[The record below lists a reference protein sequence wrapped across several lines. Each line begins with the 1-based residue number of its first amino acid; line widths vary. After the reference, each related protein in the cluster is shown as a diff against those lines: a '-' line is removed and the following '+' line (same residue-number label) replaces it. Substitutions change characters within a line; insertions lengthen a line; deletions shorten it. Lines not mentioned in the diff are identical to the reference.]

1 MQRYWILL
9 SVAGVIAAIGLADS
23 LGEEV
28 FGQWPV
34 TGQNLNNTRSAPDEE
49 QISPA
54 NAASLAVKWTF
65 TTGGDVSATPTV
77 AGNAVYVP
85 DWAGNVYAID
95 RHTGH
100 PIWSVQVPALD
111 GVGAR

>member
-1 MQRYWILL
+1 
-9 SVAGVIAAIGLADS
+9 
-23 LGEEV
+23 LG
-28 FGQWPV
+28 
-34 TGQNLNNTRSAPDEE
+34 NTRSAPDEK

-77 AGNAVYVP
+77 FGYAVFVP

-95 RHTGH
+95 RDTG
-100 PIWSVQVPALD
+100 
-111 GVGAR
+111 